1 MIMKMSDLSKIIT
14 SVVQGKKLNHRRMVV
29 ITGDN
34 DVKIISACAN
44 LVKSYSEFVRKN
56 PRILYTYQIFYE
68 DGIYRRNL
76 FKKELGS
83 LFEVDYVPYHESQ
96 QVLGATYDIAVL
108 DLINDLRPNDLGRL
122 TGIIAGGGLLI
133 LLTPRFEEWDKII
146 TRFQENLLTP
156 QYGVDKLRHI
166 FVKRFIQ
173 KLFVHKGITI
183 YDADR
188 EKFLKEPEILEK
200 LPEQEKRELLL
211 PEKALFPL
219 KVYSLALTQDQ
230 VEVLHLLELL
240 YERPKGKLAIV
251 ITADRGRGK
260 SCALGIG
267 LAALAHKLRR
277 RKGRARILVTAP
289 SEMNVQSLF
298 ELAQKTLEVLKHSV
312 EVEKKGDLKVA
323 LKAKGIDIEYYKPLD
338 CIGRSADIIAVDEA
352 AGLQVPMLYKI
363 HRTFSR
369 AVFSSTIHGYE
380 GAGRGFS
387 VRFLGALREDP
398 ETTIYEYEM
407 HEPIRYAENDPIEIW
422 SFDTLMLDA
431 EPASLD
437 KDDLED
443 IAEGRIEYYKP
454 DIYKFFLEQENEAKQ
469 FIGIYIMAHYR
480 NNCDDLGMIMDAP
493 HHTIRALRT
502 TRGKILTAVELAEEG
517 SIPDTLIPEL
527 IKGGW
532 IAGNIIPDRL
542 LKHYKL
548 IEFAKLTGWRIV
560 RIATHPQVMR
570 KGLGSRAL
578 SEICREAVERGYD
591 WVGAGFGVNEPLL
604 RFWIRNHFIPVHIS
618 PDRNPVSGEY
628 TVIVVRPLTE
638 TAEEQISIANREFR
652 LKLINSLCE
661 PYHDLEP
668 KIALMLIKSTKAPVF
683 EDYSPALSD
692 IQKHRIKTYAEGY
705 MTLENCMDCAF
716 EMAKT
721 YFYNVPKNIPELAE
735 DEELLLI
742 TRILQAKSWR
752 LTCEELGLAPPFVM
766 TKIREIIGKLVEYY
780 L

>member
-1 MIMKMSDLSKIIT
+1 MKKSDLKKIIT
-14 SVVQGKKLNHRRMVV
+14 SIIQGKKLKHRRMLVLS
-29 ITGDN
+29 GDN
-34 DVKIISACAN
+34 DDKIVGICAKVVKAYTDV
-44 LVKSYSEFVRKN
+44 VKKSPKV
-56 PRILYTYQIFYE
+56 LYTYHVFYE

-76 FKKELGS
+76 FKDHVGS
-83 LFEVDYVPYHESQ
+83 RLDVDYVPYHESQ

-122 TGIIAGGGLLI
+122 TGIVAGGGLLI
-133 LLTPRFEEWDKII
+133 LMTPRFEKWDKIV

-166 FVKRFIQ
+166 FVQRFIR
-173 KLFVHKGITI
+173 KLFEHKGIAI
-183 YDADR
+183 YDVDKG
-188 EKFLKEPEILEK
+188 EFLKEPYILSE
-200 LPEQEKRELLL
+200 LPERKKQELLF
-211 PEKALFPL
+211 PEKSLFPY

-230 VEVLHLLELL
+230 VEVLRLLELL
-240 YERPKGKLAIV
+240 YEKPKGKLAII

-277 RKGRARILVTAP
+277 KKGRARILVTAP
-289 SEMNVQSLF
+289 SETNVQSLF
-298 ELAQKTLEVLKHSV
+298 DLAQKTLEVLKHSV
-312 EVEKKGDLKVA
+312 EVEKKGGFKVA
-323 LKAKGIDIEYYKPLD
+323 LEAKGIDIEYYKPLD

-352 AGLQVPMLYKI
+352 AGLQVPMLYRI

-407 HEPIRYAENDPIEIW
+407 HEPIRYADNDPIEIW

-431 EPASLD
+431 EPANLD
-437 KDDLED
+437 ENDLKDIE
-443 IAEGRIEYYKP
+443 EGRVVYYKP
-454 DIYKFFLEQENEAKQ
+454 DIREFFLEREDEAKQ

-502 TRGKILTAVELAEEG
+502 TSGKILTAVELAEEG
-517 SIPDTLIPEL
+517 SIPDPMIPEL

-548 IEFAKLTGWRIV
+548 VDFAKMVGWRIV

-570 KGLGSRAL
+570 KGLGSKAL
-578 SEICREAVERGYD
+578 EEICKEALERSYD

-604 RFWIRNHFIPVHIS
+604 RFWVRNNFIPVHIS

-628 TVIVVRPLTE
+628 TVIVIRPLSE
-638 TAEEQISIANREFR
+638 RAKAQIDLANREFR

-668 KIALMLIKSTKAPVF
+668 RIALMLLKSGKKPVF
-683 EDYSPALSD
+683 ENYSPRLTG

-716 EMAKT
+716 EITKT
-721 YFYNVPKNIPELAE
+721 YFYNFPENVPKLTE
-735 DEELLLI
+735 DEELVLV

-752 LTCEELGLAPPFVM
+752 LTCEDLKKSPPSVM
-766 TKIREIIGKLVEYY
+766 TSVRDAVRKLVEYY